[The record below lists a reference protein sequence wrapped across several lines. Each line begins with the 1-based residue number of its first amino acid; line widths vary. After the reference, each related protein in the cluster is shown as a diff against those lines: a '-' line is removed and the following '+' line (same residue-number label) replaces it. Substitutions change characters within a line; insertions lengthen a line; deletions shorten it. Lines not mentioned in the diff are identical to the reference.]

1 MATNYFR
8 AKTTGPAI
16 GSVTPQTAAEVFE
29 CIAKELSVAI
39 IFRLAFRL
47 RFETNSASIC
57 SIKIMSEG
65 ARIVGVVAF
74 VDTSVRRVEG
84 DMIAGAGIAG

>member
-1 MATNYFR
+1 M
-8 AKTTGPAI
+8 
-16 GSVTPQTAAEVFE
+16 
-29 CIAKELSVAI
+29 AI

-65 ARIVGVVAF
+65 ARIVVAF

-84 DMIAGAGIAG
+84 DMIGVAGIAG

>member
-16 GSVTPQTAAEVFE
+16 GSVTPKPPPRSSSVSR
-29 CIAKELSVAI
+29 KELSVAI

-84 DMIAGAGIAG
+84 DMIAVAGIAG